1 LPTPWTDSSLS
12 SVYTS
17 LAHLYSGIVFDD
29 INFKNRAYESWSS
42 YGQSKT
48 ANSLLAVAITKLFL
62 SEEIVSNAVMPGG
75 ILTGLQKH
83 MTKEEQIKRGWMDA
97 EGNINPEFKNLEQ
110 GAATSIWVAVAP
122 ELENAGGLYLE
133 NWAVSKLRP
142 TVDEVMRE
150 KWGYLEHAV
159 NEESAIR
166 LWNVSKEFL
175 ENPPK

>member
-1 LPTPWTDSSLS
+1 M
-12 SVYTS
+12 
-17 LAHLYSGIVFDD
+17 
-29 INFKNRAYESWSS
+29 
-42 YGQSKT
+42 
-48 ANSLLAVAITKLFL
+48 
-62 SEEIVSNAVMPGG
+62 SNAVMPGG